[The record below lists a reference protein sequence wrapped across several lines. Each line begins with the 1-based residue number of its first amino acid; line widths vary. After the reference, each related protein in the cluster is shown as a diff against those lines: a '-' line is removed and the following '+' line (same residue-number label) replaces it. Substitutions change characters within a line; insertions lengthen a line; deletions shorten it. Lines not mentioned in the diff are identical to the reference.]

1 MAKVLITAYA
11 AVAVCFLRA
20 YLERLTA
27 TGVIASLLWPV
38 SLAIGLV
45 WPMGLDDER
54 SALSYPSMRSGSA
67 ERAGY
72 GDSDV
77 SLLTD

>member
-11 AVAVCFLRA
+11 VVALYFLRP

-45 WPMGLDDER
+45 WLMMLDDD
-54 SALSYPSMRSGSA
+54 ALS
-67 ERAGY
+67 
-72 GDSDV
+72 
-77 SLLTD
+77 L